1 MKPSRK
7 KSVKVKSITVYK
19 MLHLIALIDDGDDDY
34 DDDSITSFIL
44 PFPFLSQ
51 LYILYFAF
59 PYYLFTAYFS
69 FV

>member
-19 MLHLIALIDDGDDDY
+19 MLHLIALIDDG